1 MDAMI
6 IINCT
11 IGILIF
17 IIFIKIV
24 FFNNNPEQ
32 LLDLKNQLHEL
43 KTRQLEAQNQSLLE
57 QQRLFAQTQK
67 VLNEQ
72 LQMVNNSLNAGQTS
86 INSQLSHANQV
97 INEVF
102 GKVGMLEA
110 TALNIQAI
118 GKDIASLQDILQAP
132 KLRGNLG
139 EYLLE
144 DLLRQIFPADNFE
157 IKYNFG
163 NGTQVDAIIKIGNH
177 IVPIDAKFPL
187 ESFQRLAVAENDED
201 KKRAKK
207 EFITSVK
214 RRIDEIAD
222 KYINPAEGTF
232 DFAMMYVPAENIFYE
247 TIINDSITEKE
258 YEIFNYAVSR
268 HVIPV
273 SPNSF
278 YAYLM
283 AIVYGLKG
291 FKIEQQAWQIV
302 NQLTALQNNFS
313 DFYKEFTIIG
323 RHLDNASGKFRD
335 CQKKAERFHD
345 KVSEITGLKVDLTES
360 DRVPLENENRNSKA
374 LEQS

>member
-1 MDAMI
+1 MDAMMV
-6 IINCT
+6 INFT
-11 IGILIF
+11 IAILIF
-17 IIFIKIV
+17 VIFIKTV
-24 FFNNNPEQ
+24 FFNNNQEQ
-32 LLDLKNQLHEL
+32 LLDLKNQINEL
-43 KTRQLEAQNQSLLE
+43 KTRQLEVQNQSLLD
-57 QQRLFAQTQK
+57 QQRLFADTQK
-67 VLNEQ
+67 ALNEQ
-72 LQMVNNSLNAGQTS
+72 LKMVNDNLSANQS
-86 INSQLSHANQV
+86 HIYSQLNHTNQV
-97 INEVF
+97 MNEVF
-102 GKVGMLEA
+102 GKIGMLEA
-110 TALNIQAI
+110 TAVNIQNI

-144 DLLRQIFPADNFE
+144 DLLRQIFPADNFA
-157 IKYNFG
+157 IQHTFG
-163 NGTQVDAIIKIGNH
+163 SGNQVDAIIKIGSH

-187 ESFQRLAVAENDED
+187 ESFRRRMAAESDED

-207 EFITSVK
+207 EFIVSVK

-232 DFAMMYVPAENIFYE
+232 DFAMMYIPAENIFYE

-258 YEIFNYAVSR
+258 YEIFNYAIAR

-291 FKIEQQAWQIV
+291 FKIEQQARQIV
-302 NQLTALQNNFS
+302 NQLTTLQNNFA
-313 DFYKEFTIIG
+313 DFYKEFAIIG

-335 CQKKAERFHD
+335 CMKKAERFHD
-345 KVSEITGLKVDLTES
+345 KVAEITGLKVDLT
-360 DRVPLENENRNSKA
+360 DNE
-374 LEQS
+374 

>member
-1 MDAMI
+1 MDAII
-6 IINCT
+6 IINLAM
-11 IGILIF
+11 GIFIF
-17 IIFIKIV
+17 IIFVKIV
-24 FFNNNPEQ
+24 FFNNQPAQ
-32 LLDLKNQLHEL
+32 LIDLKNQIHEL
-43 KTRQLEAQNQSLLE
+43 KTRQLEAQNQSLLD

-67 VLNEQ
+67 VLNDQ
-72 LQMVNNSLNAGQTS
+72 LQMVNHNLNASQTS

-97 INEVF
+97 INEVS
-102 GKVGMLEA
+102 GKIGMLEA
-110 TALNIQAI
+110 TALQIQNI
-118 GKDIASLQDILQAP
+118 GKDIASLQDILRAP

-144 DLLRQIFPADNFE
+144 DLLRQIFPAEHFAVQ
-157 IKYNFG
+157 YSFA
-163 NGTQVDAIIKIGNH
+163 NGAQVDAIIKIGH
-177 IVPIDAKFPL
+177 QIVPIDAKFPL
-187 ESFQRLAVAENDED
+187 ESFQRLAGAENDED
-201 KKRAKK
+201 KKSAKR

-214 RRIDEIAD
+214 KRIDEIAD

-247 TIINDSITEKE
+247 TIINDSITGKG

-291 FKIEQQAWQIV
+291 FKIEQQARGIV
-302 NQLTALQNNFS
+302 NQLASVQNRFA
-313 DFYKEFTIIG
+313 DFYKEFTVIG

-335 CQKKAERFHD
+335 CRKKAERFHD
-345 KVSEITGLKVDLTES
+345 KVGEITGLKVELTES
-360 DRVPLENENRNSKA
+360 EMLTNGTQTPDGEKI
-374 LEQS
+374 

>member
-1 MDAMI
+1 MGAMI
-6 IINCT
+6 LINLII
-11 IGILIF
+11 GFLIF
-17 IIFIKIV
+17 IIFVKIV
-24 FFNNNPEQ
+24 FFNSQTEQ
-32 LLDLKNQLHEL
+32 LIDLKNQIHEL
-43 KTRQLEAQNQSLLE
+43 KTRQLEAQNQSLLD

-72 LQMVNNSLNAGQTS
+72 LQMVNHNLNTSQTS
-86 INSQLSHANQV
+86 INSQLNHANQV
-97 INEVF
+97 INEVS
-102 GKVGMLEA
+102 GKIGKLEA
-110 TALNIQAI
+110 TALQIQNI
-118 GKDIASLQDILQAP
+118 GKDIASLQDILRAP

-144 DLLRQIFPADNFE
+144 DLLRQIFPAEHFAVQ
-157 IKYNFG
+157 YSFA
-163 NGTQVDAIIKIGNH
+163 NGAQVDAIIKVGNH

-187 ESFQRLAVAENDED
+187 ESFQRLAGADSDED
-201 KKRAKK
+201 KKRTKK

-214 RRIDEIAD
+214 KRIDEIAD
-222 KYINPAEGTF
+222 KYINPSEGTF
-232 DFAMMYVPAENIFYE
+232 DFAMMYIPAENIFYE
-247 TIINDSITEKE
+247 TIIQDSITGKE

-291 FKIEQQAWQIV
+291 LKIEQQAQAIV
-302 NQLTALQNNFS
+302 DQLASVQNGFT
-313 DFYKEFTIIG
+313 DFYKEFSVIG

-345 KVSEITGLKVDLTES
+345 KVAEITGLKVELNES
-360 DRVPLENENRNSKA
+360 GQIAGNATSGFI
-374 LEQS
+374 

>member
-6 IINCT
+6 IINVS

-24 FFNNNPEQ
+24 LFNNNPAQ
-32 LLDLKNQLHEL
+32 LMDLKNQIHEL

-72 LQMVNNSLNAGQTS
+72 LQMVNNNLNASQTS

-157 IKYNFG
+157 IKYSFE
-163 NGTQVDAIIKIGNH
+163 NGTQVDAIIKIGSH

-187 ESFQRLAVAENDED
+187 ESFQRLAVSENDED

-214 RRIDEIAD
+214 RRIDEIAG

-291 FKIEQQAWQIV
+291 FKIEQQARQIV
-302 NQLTALQNNFS
+302 NQLTSLQNNFA

-323 RHLDNASGKFRD
+323 RHLDNASGKFKE

-345 KVSEITGLKVDLTES
+345 KVAEITGLKVDLSES
-360 DRVPLENENRNSKA
+360 DRAIAGNETHNPKA
-374 LEQS
+374 LEKS